1 MKKSDAHNHDNSLRM
16 SMMIKIT
23 SNIVSRSDKFSRDD
37 IVSNFL
43 SACRDPADVILALDV
58 TGSPDDVT
66 TMTTFTRQ
74 LLQALDMDA
83 AYRRLG
89 MIHYGSTAHVVGSLS
104 ATPDIGYLLSS
115 VDDVTA
121 GDSSAGS
128 RVDLA
133 MTLMMEDML
142 GGSSH
147 GRRNVIVFLTAGS
160 ESVDKNRTYQL
171 ARQVS
176 LTVVVVSGVAEVGG
190 GGRVVLVLVVFEC
203 FVWSFL
209 HISQHMTI

>member
-1 MKKSDAHNHDNSLRM
+1 M
-16 SMMIKIT
+16 
-23 SNIVSRSDKFSRDD
+23 
-37 IVSNFL
+37 
-43 SACRDPADVILALDV
+43 DVILALDI

-74 LLQALDMDA
+74 LLQTLDMDA

-89 MIHYGSTAHVVGSLS
+89 MIHYGSTAHVVEPLS

-121 GDSSAGS
+121 GDSSTGS

-133 MTLMMEDML
+133 MSLIMEDML
-142 GGSSH
+142 DGSSD
-147 GRRNVIVFLTAGS
+147 GRRNVIVFLTAGTG
-160 ESVDKNRTYQL
+160 SVDKNRTYQL

-176 LTVVVVSGVAEVGG
+176 LTVVVVSGVAEVEGG
-190 GGRVVLVLVVFEC
+190 GGGGCVSTGRF
-203 FVWSFL
+203 
-209 HISQHMTI
+209 

>member
-1 MKKSDAHNHDNSLRM
+1 MI
-16 SMMIKIT
+16 MMIRIT
-23 SNIVSRSDKFSRDD
+23 SNIVSRSDKISRDLYR
-37 IVSNFL
+37 FL

-74 LLQALDMDA
+74 FLQALDMDA

-104 ATPDIGYLLSS
+104 PTPDIGHLLSS

-121 GDSSAGS
+121 DESSAGS

-133 MTLMMEDML
+133 MSLIMEDML
-142 GGSSH
+142 DGSSD
-147 GRRNVIVFLTAGS
+147 GRRNVIVFLTAGTG
-160 ESVDKNRTYQL
+160 SVDKNRTYQL
-171 ARQVS
+171 SSQV
-176 LTVVVVSGVAEVGG
+176 TVTRSCNVCCG
-190 GGRVVLVLVVFEC
+190 C
-203 FVWSFL
+203 
-209 HISQHMTI
+209 Q